1 MSYGNGRGTIFIM
14 TSSTSVTNWL
24 WQVNT
29 MQLLQ
34 KPTRARGNSCPEK
47 SRKLSEKHAIVSLY
61 SEFVGK
67 LWQHA
72 SLLKI
77 GIPIRYFPGTF
88 QSHNI
93 QNILFQH
100 KFTLHNRQEASLI
113 QWSLWM
119 LPRLVVA
126 KYNSIHDV
134 LYLLYDLLYVLIILY
149 LLYDV
154 LYLLYIARLFVLFS
168 YNYKSKLY
176 KAIFTQKC
184 IYHFSPW
191 TTQLIQDYFLFF
203 LKKLNLLYVLY
214 KILK

>member
-1 MSYGNGRGTIFIM
+1 MNYGNGRGTIFIM
-14 TSSTSVTNWL
+14 TTSTSVTNWL

-34 KPTRARGNSCPEK
+34 KLTRARGNSCPEK

-134 LYLLYDLLYVLIILY
+134 LYLLYEMRNIAF
-149 LLYDV
+149 
-154 LYLLYIARLFVLFS
+154 ARLFVLFS

>member
-34 KPTRARGNSCPEK
+34 KLTRARGNSCPEK

-134 LYLLYDLLYVLIILY
+134 LYLLYEMRNIAF
-149 LLYDV
+149 
-154 LYLLYIARLFVLFS
+154 ARLFVLFS

>member
-34 KPTRARGNSCPEK
+34 KLTRARGNSCPEK
-47 SRKLSEKHAIVSLY
+47 SRKLSEKHATVSLY

-134 LYLLYDLLYVLIILY
+134 LYLLYEMRNIAF
-149 LLYDV
+149 
-154 LYLLYIARLFVLFS
+154 ARLFVLFS

-191 TTQLIQDYFLFF
+191 TTQLI
-203 LKKLNLLYVLY
+203 
-214 KILK
+214 

>member
-34 KPTRARGNSCPEK
+34 KLTRARGNSCPEK

-100 KFTLHNRQEASLI
+100 KFTPHNRQEASLI

-134 LYLLYDLLYVLIILY
+134 LYLLYEMRNIAF
-149 LLYDV
+149 
-154 LYLLYIARLFVLFS
+154 ARLFVLFS

-191 TTQLIQDYFLFF
+191 TTQLI
-203 LKKLNLLYVLY
+203 
-214 KILK
+214 

>member
-1 MSYGNGRGTIFIM
+1 MNYGNGRGTIFIM
-14 TSSTSVTNWL
+14 TTSTSVTNWL

-34 KPTRARGNSCPEK
+34 KLTRARGNSCPEK
-47 SRKLSEKHAIVSLY
+47 SRKLSEKHATVSLY

-100 KFTLHNRQEASLI
+100 KFTLHNCQEASLI

-134 LYLLYDLLYVLIILY
+134 LYLLYEMRNIAF
-149 LLYDV
+149 
-154 LYLLYIARLFVLFS
+154 ARLFVLFS

>member
-1 MSYGNGRGTIFIM
+1 MAIKKTIV
-14 TSSTSVTNWL
+14 STTINCTYELWEWPWNHFHHDIFNFCDYWL

-34 KPTRARGNSCPEK
+34 KLTRARGNSCPEK

-134 LYLLYDLLYVLIILY
+134 LYLLYEMRNIAF
-149 LLYDV
+149 
-154 LYLLYIARLFVLFS
+154 ARLFVLFS

-191 TTQLIQDYFLFF
+191 TTQLI
-203 LKKLNLLYVLY
+203 
-214 KILK
+214 